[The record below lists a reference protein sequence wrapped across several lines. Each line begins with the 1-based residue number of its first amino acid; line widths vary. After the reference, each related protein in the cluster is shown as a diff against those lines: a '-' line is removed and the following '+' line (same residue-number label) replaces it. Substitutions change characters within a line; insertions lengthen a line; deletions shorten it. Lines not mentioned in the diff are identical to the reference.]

1 MIDPLLQLTI
11 ALSLFLLFVSASQH
25 KRAESRRFAAQLGA
39 YELLPKRLN
48 NGFAAS
54 LPWLELAVGVLLL
67 IPASR
72 GFAGFMAVLLLTMY
86 ALAVLVNLLR
96 GRHNIDCGCGGTPQ
110 PLSYWLVLRNSV
122 LVGGATLLTLPST
135 GRALHASD
143 AAAMVMMTLLLMF
156 CYLCIGQLLQNQA
169 AQQGWNAHV
178 H

>member
-25 KRAESRRFAAQLGA
+25 KRAELRRFAAQLEA

-48 NGFAAS
+48 RIFAVS

-72 GFAGFMAVLLLTMY
+72 GFAGFTAAVLLTMY
-86 ALAVLVNLLR
+86 AFAVLVNLLR

-122 LVGGATLLTLPST
+122 LVIGAALLTLPGT
-135 GRALHASD
+135 ERTLHVSD
-143 AAAMVMMTLLLMF
+143 AVAMVMMTLLLVC

-169 AQQGWNAHV
+169 AQQGWNSHV